1 MKTVKN
7 IVLVSLPAVF
17 FVLLLL
23 ELFFRIVIPATDPPM
38 GFFREEERMYYFS
51 TQREEGQITIG
62 RFAQI
67 KARWHI
73 NNEHWNY
80 PIDYVPVNDRNL
92 VAVIGDSY
100 IEAFQ
105 VDADEKY
112 PFLLRKRLDPDYEV
126 YAFGKSGAPLS
137 HYLHVSRYV
146 NRHFDPDILIFN
158 VVHNDFEESIKELY
172 PAKSCFMQIAV
183 GEDGSFTETVPC
195 PDYNYPQYTAW
206 KRIVYKSA
214 LFRYLDFNLNLRQ
227 IRRNI
232 AGIDDRTFEANI
244 AADKVIK
251 NKDRIFEVTDHLVRV
266 IREENSDRRIIFV
279 FDAPKGEVYTDTL
292 DDSRVLWLNE
302 MMKEICCTYN
312 VEFLDLTPLMLEE
325 YRANGR
331 KFTSEL
337 DGHWDEYGHEF
348 VANVVYDYL
357 KNSNQ

>member
-1 MKTVKN
+1 MKTIKN
-7 IVLVSLPAVF
+7 IILVSLPAILILV
-17 FVLLLL
+17 LLL

-38 GFFREEERMYYFS
+38 GFFSEEERMYYFS
-51 TQREEGQITIG
+51 NQREEGLITIG

-80 PIDYVPVNDRNL
+80 PIDYTPVNDRNL
-92 VAVIGDSY
+92 IAVIGDSY

-112 PFLLRKRLDPDYEV
+112 PFLLRNRLDPDYEV
-126 YAFGKSGAPLS
+126 YAFGKSGASLS

-158 VVHNDFEESIKELY
+158 MVHNDFEESIHELY
-172 PAKSCFMQIAV
+172 PNRFCFMQVSAD
-183 GEDGSFTETVPC
+183 EDGSFIETVPR
-195 PDYNYPQYTAW
+195 PNFAYPQYTAW

-214 LFRYLDFNLNLRQ
+214 LFRYLDFNLKLRQ

-232 AGIDDRTFEANI
+232 AGIDDRNFEANI

-251 NKDRIFEVTDHLVRV
+251 NKNRIFEATDYLVRT

-279 FDAPKGEVYTDTL
+279 FDAPKGEIYTNTL
-292 DDSRVLWLNE
+292 NNSRVLWLND
-302 MMKEICCTYN
+302 MMKEICYTHDI
-312 VEFLDLTPLMLEE
+312 EFLDLTPLMLED
-325 YRANGR
+325 YRVNGR
-331 KFTSEL
+331 KFTFEL
-337 DGHWDEYGHEF
+337 DGHWNEYGHEF
-348 VANVVYDYL
+348 VADVLYDYL
-357 KNSNQ
+357 RNSN